1 MTLGEKVK
9 AVRIQKRMTQS
20 ELGGDVITRNM
31 LSAIENDKALPS
43 LETLRHISIALDTPI
58 SYFLSDGDDL
68 FLFTKAARMPSI
80 VSSLRSG
87 CYNACVNQILK
98 LEKQDDELTFILSKC
113 YFEMGIVSVKNG
125 ALLTAKEQLLL
136 SLEYAKKT
144 VYDTARFEAVI
155 PLYLAICHN
164 ISSPLLE
171 FDEPSFLGGIDS
183 ATDYEFYKYVIQ
195 DSAYHFKNEIY
206 SRHLTAK
213 QLIKERRYNEAVG
226 VLTELEKERKQRGS
240 NAYINFCLYGDIE
253 ICYRQLLDFENAYK
267 YATKRM
273 SMLEG
278 FKQ

>member
-9 AVRIQKRMTQS
+9 SVRIQKRMTQS

-31 LSAIENDKALPS
+31 LSAIENDKASPS
-43 LETLRHISIALDTPI
+43 LDTLRHISAALDTPI

-68 FLFTKAARMPSI
+68 FLFTKAARMPTI
-80 VSSLRSG
+80 VASLHSG
-87 CYNACVNQILK
+87 SYNACVNQILK
-98 LEKQDDELTFILSKC
+98 LEKLDDELAFILSKC
-113 YFEMGIVSVKNG
+113 YFEMGIASVKNG
-125 ALLTAKEQLLL
+125 ALLSAKEQLLL
-136 SLEYAKKT
+136 CAEYANKT
-144 VYDTARFEAVI
+144 VYDTTRFEAVI

-171 FDEPSFLGGIDS
+171 FDEPSFLSGIDS

-195 DSAYHFKNEIY
+195 DTSYEFKNELY
-206 SRHLTAK
+206 SCHLAAK
-213 QLIKERRYNEAVG
+213 QLIKERRYNEAVNI
-226 VLTELEKERKQRGS
+226 LTELEKEKKQRGS
-240 NAYINFCLYGDIE
+240 NAYICFCLYGDIE
-253 ICYRQLLDFENAYK
+253 ICYRQILDFEHAYK